1 MRTLAAALSVV
12 LFVLAVLCTG
22 CTAPEH
28 QSAAAYSVTED
39 GVLHLILPT
48 PVYDEDVITGEAG
61 IVLSSIV
68 FQNEGTGVHAL
79 LASPEHPSAAIV
91 YVPGAGVPIEAHRER
106 AMKYSGHGIAS
117 CVLDVRGN
125 GDATPGYPL
134 DLQRD
139 FEYFRSGEWPQYYLI
154 IADVVT
160 AGSVLAERFDVPVYA
175 TGSSNGGRYAAIATA
190 MDAVFAGYI
199 GVSTSGFGIEE
210 DDYSGDARR
219 FLLSVDPATYIA
231 GISPRPALIFHA
243 PGDRII
249 PYDHG
254 VAFYEH
260 AENPRE
266 FISFNGTQG
275 VNAEVDDRVIR
286 TLLTFNV
293 R

>member
-1 MRTLAAALSVV
+1 MRTLAAALSMV

-22 CTAPEH
+22 CTGPGN
-28 QSAAAYSVTED
+28 QSAAEYSVTGD
-39 GVLHLILPT
+39 GVLHLSLPM
-48 PVYDEDVITGEAG
+48 PLYDEDVIAGEAG
-61 IVLSSIV
+61 IVLSRLV

-106 AMKYSGHGIAS
+106 AMKYAGQGIAF

-160 AGSVLAERFDVPVYA
+160 AGSALAERFDVPVYA
-175 TGSSNGGRYAAIATA
+175 MGSSNGGRYAAIASTT
-190 MDAVFAGYI
+190 DAVFAGYI
-199 GVSTSGFGIEE
+199 GVSTSGFGIKE

-219 FLLSVDPATYIA
+219 FLLSVDPAAYLA
-231 GISPRPALIFHA
+231 GISPRPVLIFHA
-243 PGDRII
+243 PDDQII
-249 PYDHG
+249 PYDQG
-254 VAFYEH
+254 VAFYEQ

-266 FISFNGTQG
+266 FISFNGTHG

-286 TLLTFNV
+286 TLAL
-293 R
+293 